1 MSSQTGTK
9 FVPRVAA
16 PQVNCKFLFDHDG
29 GKRHSSSFFWR
40 ASLQRQAVGG
50 DTERSQSS
58 SLSPSSRQGRAGL
71 GVALS
76 WTMPPPAAELSSDA
90 VTTTTTTT
98 LPTMNVLMFS
108 DAGKPL
114 FARHGT
120 DEEVAHMCGMLQG
133 LRTAVLYGSMAS
145 GEIHSI
151 VTAGGSAIVFLHF
164 PTLSLAALSSS
175 VDGGPH
181 HSPVYLRAVLERV
194 TAAVTLQWTG
204 PALLEAPPQVA
215 HTRVD
220 VGRSTERLLHSLLDQ
235 IDAQHYV
242 GVTLQPLYPLPLR
255 EQASLALRDA
265 CGADNNS
272 NILFGLLCCGERL
285 ISLVQPSHAALHM
298 RPADLI
304 LLLHVLAATPCVTTE
319 RWFPV
324 CLPRFNNT
332 GFLHCFTTCL
342 DNRNDVATTTTTS
355 TQIALLSHVGT
366 TEQLRLLQ
374 AAVTRVR
381 RRLGI
386 LEHDNNNNNN
396 VAHPAAA
403 VTTPASHLVVH
414 DPQASSDLDYVD
426 AAGEGENMI
435 PYVGEGPS
443 RFLQDVALALDPG
456 VATKLH
462 QDYLEVAQGLH
473 FFFRYNVPVHHTKL
487 GFRKTIVGRLP
498 QSLTACRPSHFG
510 DPASRRQLWTHYE
523 ELMLRLRLGS
533 SSHESVQDALAMMVD
548 NVGVAAAS
556 HPPPPASSQ
565 HCHAATA
572 LLESA
577 PNFEGFTSTCDDNYL
592 HVGINGDSFELFL
605 TVASQDVSVKQ
616 AAALGAKLV
625 RRLLLDKHQ
634 LFLCNPLVWK
644 T

>member
-1 MSSQTGTK
+1 
-9 FVPRVAA
+9 
-16 PQVNCKFLFDHDG
+16 
-29 GKRHSSSFFWR
+29 
-40 ASLQRQAVGG
+40 
-50 DTERSQSS
+50 
-58 SLSPSSRQGRAGL
+58 
-71 GVALS
+71 
-76 WTMPPPAAELSSDA
+76 MPPPLDHTLLSDA
-90 VTTTTTTT
+90 AT
-98 LPTMNVLMFS
+98 PPSMNVLMLS

-120 DEEVAHMCGMLQG
+120 DEQVAHMCGMLQG
-133 LRTAVLYGSMAS
+133 LRTAVLYGAMAW
-145 GEIHSI
+145 GEIHSV
-151 VTAGGSAIVFLHF
+151 VTAGGSALVFLHF
-164 PTLSLAALSSS
+164 PTLSLAALSSAA
-175 VDGGPH
+175 DGGH

-204 PALLEAPPQVA
+204 PALLEAPPHVA
-215 HTRVD
+215 HRRVD

-272 NILFGLLCCGERL
+272 NNNILFGLLCCGERL

-298 RPADLI
+298 RPTDLI
-304 LLLHVLAATPCVTTE
+304 LLLHVLASPALGASTE

-342 DNRNDVATTTTTS
+342 DNSNDVATTTTTS
-355 TQIALLSHVGT
+355 TQVALLSHVGT

-381 RRLGI
+381 RRLDI
-386 LEHDNNNNNN
+386 PEHDDNNNNNN
-396 VAHPAAA
+396 NSSNVDHPAAA
-403 VTTPASHLVVH
+403 VTTPAPHLVV
-414 DPQASSDLDYVD
+414 QKASSDLDYVD
-426 AAGEGENMI
+426 AAGEGEAMI

-510 DPASRRQLWTHYE
+510 DPASQRQLWTHYE

-577 PNFEGFTSTCDDNYL
+577 PNFEGFTSTCDEPYL

-644 T
+644 P